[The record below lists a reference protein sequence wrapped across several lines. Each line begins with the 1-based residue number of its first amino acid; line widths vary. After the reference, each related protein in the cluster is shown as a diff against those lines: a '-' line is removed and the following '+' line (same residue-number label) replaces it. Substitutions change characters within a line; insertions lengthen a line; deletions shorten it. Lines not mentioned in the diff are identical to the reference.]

1 MHQQNSANFVDWHV
15 YERDQNTIEKKF
27 DQLVSRLD
35 RLTEAIE
42 CVVREDRKNRTALH
56 AEWIR
61 LLSAF
66 VAGSVP
72 AIVVAFLT
80 QN

>member
-1 MHQQNSANFVDWHV
+1 MNQNGANFVDWHV
-15 YERDQNTIEKKF
+15 YERDQDRFEKQF
-27 DQLVSRLD
+27 DQLVDRLD
-35 RLTEAIE
+35 RLASALEGI
-42 CVVREDRKNRTALH
+42 VREDRKSRVALH

-80 QN
+80 QS